1 MTDKIVDVPVETEPR
16 VDIDIKQWFGH
27 PRQLFLLFTTEMWER
42 FGYYGMRAI
51 LILYLTK
58 HFIFDQGVA
67 SGLYGAFTSLVY
79 LTPLVGGL
87 LADKYLG
94 SKRSIKFGA
103 ILMALGYFGLTFG
116 GEAAKP
122 YLEYDGQR
130 YDVVKQADGNGE
142 DAQFVVAGENRYRI
156 VGEPDGSVTLEGSDG
171 TVLPANLARGSF
183 DFDGERS
190 PFFVHLMLISL
201 ATIVVG
207 NGFFKPNIST
217 IVGAL
222 YKEGDSRRDAGFTIF
237 YMGINLGSLISQI
250 FVPLFAVWFG
260 WAEAF
265 GLVVVGM
272 VLSWALIQFEN
283 GRLSGLG
290 ERPAETKGGVS
301 DLVIYAGALVS
312 IPVMWFLMTGAM
324 EAASAMAE
332 AQSTGVLGYF
342 LAQPL
347 LGKMMIIVFLA
358 AIIGIPVY
366 SLLTMEPGEGHRM
379 VVATV
384 LIFFSTVFWTLFEQA
399 GSSMT
404 LFAEHNTDRS
414 IGFGVAMEAG
424 QVQLFNPLFIVL
436 LAPVFSMMWSW
447 LASKGREPSTPVKFS
462 LGLMQVGLGFI
473 VLAFGA
479 NFADD
484 SFRVGIVWLALAYL
498 LHSTGELCLSPVGL
512 SMITKLSVAR
522 LVGLMMGA
530 WFMSSAMAQYAGG
543 IVAQFASSET
553 VGGQVLNREAAL
565 SNSLDVFNT
574 IGIWAFGIGIFLL
587 LISPLL
593 RKGMHGVH

>member
-1 MTDKIVDVPVETEPR
+1 MTDKIVDVPVETEPH
-16 VDIDIKQWFGH
+16 VEIDMKQWFGH

-142 DAQFVVAGENRYRI
+142 DAQYVVAGGKHFRI

-190 PFFVHLMLISL
+190 PFFIHLMLISL

-222 YKEGDSRRDAGFTIF
+222 YKEGDGRRDAGFTIF
-237 YMGINLGSLISQI
+237 YMGINLGSLLSQI

-283 GRLSGLG
+283 GRLRGLG
-290 ERPAETKGGVS
+290 ERPAEAKGGVS
-301 DLVIYAGALVS
+301 DLVIYAGALVT

-414 IGFGVAMEAG
+414 IGFGIAMEAG

-436 LAPVFSMMWSW
+436 LAPVFSMMWSR
-447 LASKGREPSTPVKFS
+447 LASRGREPSTPVKFS